1 MKLKQKLTAIA
12 LGSLLLAGGGA
23 NAAFLQIVGG
33 AAGLDPHTV
42 NVAEE
47 AFPWGTPSRVG
58 LWPQDTPGYLRG
70 YLRLVGEGNE
80 SSANVRFEY
89 RGDGNSSL
97 LNTFTLSHPDPL
109 QSFLLSENEAAKC
122 NSEQTFIGAP
132 GNCDPVT
139 GGMRT
144 VNLAVGGLIPFF
156 FTTGLGV
163 DVWNN
168 LVGNENTTPDN
179 TPHFFL
185 GVDNGT
191 NGMGERTPGIS
202 LTEGRF
208 AWASLSDQGGLD
220 SDEQDFV
227 VRVSVSSV
235 PEPGSLALLGAALGV
250 MGWVRRRP
258 AKA

>member
-1 MKLKQKLTAIA
+1 MKFKQKLTAMA

-47 AFPWGTPSRVG
+47 AFPWGTPSTVG
-58 LWPQDTPGYLRG
+58 GWPQDTPGYLRG

-97 LNTFTLSHPDPL
+97 LNTFTLAHSDPL
-109 QSFLLSENEAAKC
+109 QSFILSENEAAKC
-122 NSEQTFIGAP
+122 NSEQSS

-144 VNLAVGGLIPFF
+144 VNLAVDALIPFY

-191 NGMGERTPGIS
+191 TSDGTRIPSMS

-227 VRVSVSSV
+227 VRFSVV

-250 MGWVRRRP
+250 LGWVRRRP

>member
-23 NAAFLQIVGG
+23 NAAFLQIVKGTAID

-47 AFPWGTPSRVG
+47 QIPWGVPTIAGGWPS
-58 LWPQDTPGYLRG
+58 DTPGYLRG

-97 LNTFTLSHPDPL
+97 LNKFTLSDPGGFVL
-109 QSFLLSENEAAKC
+109 QENEAIKC
-122 NSEQTFIGAP
+122 NSEQSS
-132 GNCDPVT
+132 GNCNPLT

-156 FTTGLGV
+156 FTTGLGETV
-163 DVWNN
+163 LNDGLDNQN
-168 LVGNENTTPDN
+168 STPDN

-191 NGMGERTPGIS
+191 NSDGTRISGIS
-202 LTEGRF
+202 STEGRF
-208 AWASLSDQGGLD
+208 AWASLSDQGGQD

-227 VRVSVSSV
+227 MRVSVSSV

-250 MGWVRRRP
+250 LGWVRRRP

>member
-23 NAAFLQIVGG
+23 NAAFLQIVKGAAIG

-47 AFPWGTPSRVG
+47 QIPWGVPTLAGGWPS
-58 LWPQDTPGYLRG
+58 DTPGYLRG

-97 LNTFTLSHPDPL
+97 LNKFTLAHSDPL
-109 QSFLLSENEAAKC
+109 QSFILSENEAIKC
-122 NSEQTFIGAP
+122 NSEQSS
-132 GNCDPVT
+132 GNCNPLT

-144 VNLAVGGLIPFF
+144 VNLAVDALIPFF
-156 FTTGLGV
+156 FTTGLGETV
-163 DVWNN
+163 LNDGLDNQN
-168 LVGNENTTPDN
+168 STPDE

-191 NGMGERTPGIS
+191 DSDDRRIPGIS
-202 LTEGRF
+202 STEGRF
-208 AWASLSDQGGLD
+208 AWASLSDQGGQD

-227 VRVSVSSV
+227 VRVSVV

>member
-33 AAGLDPHTV
+33 AAGLDAHSVT
-42 NVAEE
+42 VAEE
-47 AFPWGTPSRVG
+47 AFPWGTPSTAG
-58 LWPQDTPGYLRG
+58 LWPQNTPGYLQG

-80 SSANVRFEY
+80 SRANVRFEY

-97 LNTFTLSHPDPL
+97 LNSFTLSGPGG
-109 QSFLLSENEAAKC
+109 FTLSESESIKC
-122 NSEQTFIGAP
+122 NSEQTFTGAP
-132 GNCDPVT
+132 GNCNPVT

-156 FTTGLGV
+156 FTTGLGETLLN
-163 DVWNN
+163 DG
-168 LVGNENTTPDN
+168 LDNENSNPDN

-191 NGMGERTPGIS
+191 TSNGTRIPGIS
-202 LTEGRF
+202 STEGRF
-208 AWASLSDQGGLD
+208 AWASLSDQGGQD

-227 VRVSVSSV
+227 MRVSVSSV

>member
-47 AFPWGTPSRVG
+47 QIPWGVPTLAGGWPS
-58 LWPQDTPGYLRG
+58 DTPGYLRG

-80 SSANVRFEY
+80 SSAKVRFEY

-97 LNTFTLSHPDPL
+97 VNSFTLAGPGGFT
-109 QSFLLSENEAAKC
+109 FLEDESKKC
-122 NSEQTFIGAP
+122 NSEQAVAGAP
-132 GNCDPVT
+132 GNCNSVT
-139 GGMRT
+139 GGMRI
-144 VNLAVGGLIPFF
+144 VNMAVGQYVPFL
-156 FTTGLGV
+156 FTTGLGLGETV
-163 DVWNN
+163 LNDG
-168 LVGNENTTPDN
+168 LDNENSNPDE

-191 NGMGERTPGIS
+191 NSDGRRISGIS
-202 LTEGRF
+202 STEGRF
-208 AWASLSDQGGLD
+208 AWASLSDQGGQD

-227 VRVSVSSV
+227 MRVSVSSV